1 MKKKVV
7 QVMKKMKIMMNK
19 NLLKLRFKFKKNNK

>member
-7 QVMKKMKIMMNK
+7 QVMKKMKMMMNK
-19 NLLKLRFKFKKNNK
+19 YLLKLRFKFQKK